1 MITQSSILTYPLVSC
16 LNRLADRSD
25 HIKQRLQAHAG
36 ETVCFRID
44 AFADLYIV
52 ITQEGQF
59 TAAGNDAQTMVATVT
74 LSIPAGLLPRIA
86 SGDRNAFREI
96 TVSGDPALADTLIY
110 MGKIFQAEIE
120 ENLSSVIGDVFARRV
135 ASTGQELVRWHLDSI
150 HAVSRSLG
158 EFLSEER
165 PVIAN
170 RARFHQLASEISSLQ
185 QQLSQLEERIIRL
198 APPFPAMTGHLPGA
212 DR

>member
-25 HIKQRLQAHAG
+25 HIKQRLQARAG
-36 ETVCFRID
+36 ETTCFRID
-44 AFADLYIV
+44 ALADLYV
-52 ITQEGQF
+52 AITQEGHF
-59 TAAGNDAQTMVATVT
+59 TATGNDAQATAV
-74 LSIPAGLLPRIA
+74 LDIPAGLLPRIA
-86 SGDRNAFREI
+86 SGDRNAFRKI

-135 ASTGQELVRWHLDSI
+135 TSTGQELVRWHLDSI

-165 PVIAN
+165 QVIAN
-170 RARFHQLASEISSLQ
+170 RTRFHQLASEISSLQ
-185 QQLSQLEERIIRL
+185 QKLSQLEERITKL
-198 APPFPAMTGHLPGA
+198 APPFPATTGHLPGA